1 LVVKRGQLTVIRR
14 GEGRDWRGVSRVCG
28 GFFCGVVVE
37 ALGHVLGWFWGW
49 CLSSFRGWG
58 DALG

>member
-1 LVVKRGQLTVIRR
+1 VKRGQLTVIRR

-37 ALGHVLGWFWGW
+37 ALGDVFGVVLGVVFVK
-49 CLSSFRGWG
+49 F
-58 DALG
+58 